1 MEPGV
6 YLQRELEERVRQG
19 QGIFRFLREAVLD
32 GIWYWDL
39 EYPEFEWMSPEFWRL
54 FGYDPST
61 KKHLA
66 SEWQD
71 MIHPDDLAVAL
82 ENFEKHC
89 ANPDY
94 PYDQIVRYRHRDGS
108 TVWVRCRGIAIRDDA
123 GKPVRM
129 LGAHTDVTALKQA
142 QITLREMAGELRIA
156 NDAKRRFMAGVSHE
170 LRTPLH
176 AIVGL
181 AHLLERDQPTPR
193 QHDRLEKLIDAG
205 KQLQEII
212 EELLDYSRL
221 DDASGR

>member
-39 EYPEFEWMSPEFWRL
+39 EHPEFEWMSPEFWRL
-54 FGYDPST
+54 FGYDPAT

-89 ANPDY
+89 ADPSH

-108 TVWVRCRGIAIRDDA
+108 TVWVRCRGMAIRNDA

-142 QITLREMAGELRIA
+142 EIALRKMAEELRIA
-156 NDAKRRFMAGVSHE
+156 NEAKRRFMGGVSHE

-181 AHLLERDQPTPR
+181 AHLLERDQPTPK
-193 QHDRLEKLIDAG
+193 QQERLEKLIDAG

-212 EELLDYSRL
+212 EGLLDYARL
-221 DDASGR
+221 EDDP